1 MEKLLQHGASV
12 SAANRFGQ
20 NVLHRLFAVD
30 GKLPLDFYAVT
41 QLLLDVGIHREINWF
56 VRLITLLTT
65 MNGKIMDMMM
75 MITMFDSI
83 QLLGSLF

>member
-56 VRLITLLTT
+56 LRLMTMMTT
-65 MNGKIMDMMM
+65 MMDMMM
-75 MITMFDSI
+75 MITMYDSVK
-83 QLLGSLF
+83 LLGSLF